1 MSTTPPP
8 PSAADGTA
16 AGGPSPLQ
24 VGIRFV
30 KQYYNTI
37 RTSPDQIVRFY
48 EPTVSTL
55 SVGRSNCDSTSVMH
69 EAAAARFSGAFSESD
84 DNASSSSAVTTMD
97 IGFEFERGAI
107 DAQASVNNAILVV
120 ATGSVVSSRHENG
133 SSTKEL
139 QKTFVHTFLLGSTM
153 VGTKRSYYIH
163 NDILRFLEEPELSVS
178 ETKMNTVTAE
188 TTGIEQDMLVEKVSG
203 ATKVS
208 ESVAASAAVFTTTA
222 EDTTE
227 TLEDAIQLDEPPP
240 VVRTTT
246 TTKNQVKAA
255 TTTKTTNATPAAP
268 QVVAKTAVPSVVTT
282 TSEDAPGRGVE
293 ETKEAILAD
302 EETTP
307 RSRTVAPAAKP
318 NWASVAR
325 AQTAAPTPPATPA
338 RSVVTDKADNTSSNS
353 HKHSGTPKSV
363 GAGAETTSPTA
374 AAAGSTSPAPAD
386 VAPAASTPFSKPQ
399 GKSGGGGPRL
409 VGKQRDPECTLV
421 IKNIDPDTVE
431 SEIRAL
437 FEPFATV
444 TQSKVIGCTVSS
456 NRGIAFVDYD
466 SSEPV
471 VKAVDQQLLAAFYVR
486 ERKLDIYQKTAEQ
499 RPRSNIRGGGRG
511 DGTNQTNKSG
521 SGGRG
526 RDFRRRN
533 SGGDRGGGGGRGDRG
548 GGGRSGRDGG
558 GRGRS
563 GRDGGGGR

>member
-8 PSAADGTA
+8 PPAVDGST

-24 VGIRFV
+24 VGMRFV

-37 RTSPDQIVRFY
+37 STSPDQIVRFY
-48 EPTVSTL
+48 EPTLSTL
-55 SVGRSNCDSTSVMH
+55 SVGRSNCDSTQVMH
-69 EAAAARFSGAFSESD
+69 EAAAKRFTGAFVDSD
-84 DNASSSSAVTTMD
+84 DDVTMD
-97 IGFEFERGAI
+97 IRFEFERGAI

-120 ATGSVVSSRHENG
+120 ATGSVVSNQHENG
-133 SSTKEL
+133 SSAREL
-139 QKTFVHTFLLGSTM
+139 QKTFVHTFFLGSTT

-163 NDILRFLEEPELSVS
+163 NDILRFLEEPEISVN
-178 ETKMNTVTAE
+178 ETKVNATTAD
-188 TTGIEQDMLVEKVSG
+188 TNGIELEMPVEKVPV
-203 ATKVS
+203 TKVS
-208 ESVAASAAVFTTTA
+208 ESVAVADA
-222 EDTTE
+222 ETMEE
-227 TLEDAIQLDEPPP
+227 TNQLEEPPP

-246 TTKNQVKAA
+246 TTKDQVKPAA
-255 TTTKTTNATPAAP
+255 TTKTTNSAPTAP
-268 QVVAKTAVPSVVTT
+268 QPVPKTAVPSVVTT
-282 TSEDAPGRGVE
+282 TKEDAPGRGVE

-307 RSRTVAPAAKP
+307 RSRTVAPTAKP

-353 HKHSGTPKSV
+353 HKFSGTPKSV

-374 AAAGSTSPAPAD
+374 AAAGSTTPSPAAAI
-386 VAPAASTPFSKPQ
+386 VPAAPTPFSKPQ
-399 GKSGGGGPRL
+399 GKSGGGGGSRL
-409 VGKQRDPECTLV
+409 VGKQRDPDCTLV

-444 TQSKVIGCTVSS
+444 TQSKVVGCTVSS

-466 SSEPV
+466 SPEPV

-499 RPRSNIRGGGRG
+499 RPRSTVRGGGRG

-526 RDFRRRN
+526 RDFRRKN
-533 SGGDRGGGGGRGDRG
+533 SGGGGRGERGG

-563 GRDGGGGR
+563 GRDGGGGGR